1 MYSTVKDRYG
11 DPDDGGD
18 SSSESDSSDEH
29 VVSFRDQ
36 ASHPTQMYIG
46 LSLTRL
52 GCPGAFKTRPH
63 ALSDRQYPSL
73 PQGSPNA
80 SFFLEEIPSL
90 PTTER
95 SPGCTGVPYPKG
107 MF

>member
-1 MYSTVKDRYG
+1 MRGACAGQGVGSWGGSSGDGGYWELRVYSTVKDRYG

-36 ASHPTQMYIG
+36 ASHLTQPYIG

-52 GCPGAFKTRPH
+52 GSPGALRP
-63 ALSDRQYPSL
+63 APML
-73 PQGSPNA
+73 
-80 SFFLEEIPSL
+80 
-90 PTTER
+90 
-95 SPGCTGVPYPKG
+95 
-107 MF
+107 